1 MNIVLNNGQEEAVNS
16 AINWYKYSSEQ
27 VFQIAGPAGTGKSVV
42 IAEIIKRLGLR
53 DYQILP
59 MAYTGQACS
68 VMRTRGFAN
77 ARTIYSGLYTL
88 EYRIKRD
95 EHGVI
100 IRNPVFNTPVKERYF
115 RPKDPKTLD
124 QNIKLIIIDEAFM
137 VPGDMRKVIDNTG
150 IKILAAG
157 DPNQLPP
164 VSGNPGFLVSGKV
177 TYLNELVR
185 QSEESPIIYLAT
197 RARNGLPI
205 EPGLYGKD
213 VLALYNTDLN
223 DSIIA
228 SCPVILTDT
237 NAERDNYNDIMR
249 HHILNIRSDMPVF
262 GERMVCRKNDWDV
275 LNFEG
280 IPLTNGLAGTIILPP
295 GVGTRD
301 SDNTVPLTF
310 LADISPYYPFRDIR
324 INQKYLNSDA
334 ATRYKMHEDRYVKGE
349 LFEYAYAITVHCSQG
364 SEYDCGMYVEGKFN
378 QDVKAARYT
387 AITRFKHQ
395 MIYVIHKPKFWSYYN
410 DGGIDFH
417 GTY

>member
-1 MNIVLNNGQEEAVNS
+1 MSIVLNKGQAEAVNA
-16 AINWYKYSSEQ
+16 AINWYRHSSEQ

-42 IAEIIKRLGLR
+42 IAEIIRRLGLR
-53 DYQILP
+53 ENQILP

-77 ARTIYSGLYTL
+77 ARTIYSGLYKL
-88 EYRIKRD
+88 EFRLKRD
-95 EHGVI
+95 ERGVI
-100 IRNPVFNTPVKERYF
+100 VRNPVFNTPIKERYF
-115 RPKDPKTLD
+115 KPKDPRELD
-124 QNIKLIIIDEAFM
+124 QNIKLIVIDEAFM
-137 VPGDMRKVIDNTG
+137 VPGDMRHVINNTG

-164 VSGNPGFLVSGKV
+164 VTGNPGFLVTGNV

-205 EPGLYGKD
+205 EPGMYGRD
-213 VLALYNTDLN
+213 VLALYESDLN

-228 SCPVILTDT
+228 SCPVILADT
-237 NAERDNYNDIMR
+237 NVARDHYNDIMR
-249 HHILNIRSDMPVF
+249 HRILGIHSDVPLF
-262 GERMVCRKNDWDV
+262 GERVVCRKNDWDV
-275 LNFEG
+275 LNFENL
-280 IPLTNGLAGTIILPP
+280 PLTNGLAGTVIEPP
-295 GVGTRD
+295 GAGTRD
-301 SDNTVPLTF
+301 ANNTVPLTF
-310 LADISPYYPFRDIR
+310 LADVSPYPFRDIR

-334 ATRYKMHEDRYVKGE
+334 VTRHRMHEDRYVRGQ

-364 SEYDCGMYVEGKFN
+364 SEYDCGMYVEGKYN

-395 MIYVIHKPKFWSYYN
+395 MIYAIHKPKFWSYYN